1 MFLFNTQNHLIVL
14 EILKYY
20 SPVVDEES
28 KTFVLLSLLPLVDGL
43 YTVIHKVQKTRTKV
57 LPSAMTGEY
66 IVLYLSKTENIY
78 SKLKISLNF
87 VAPCE
92 YLNFTDTYTPG

>member
-1 MFLFNTQNHLIVL
+1 M
-14 EILKYY
+14 
-20 SPVVDEES
+20 
-28 KTFVLLSLLPLVDGL
+28 
-43 YTVIHKVQKTRTKV
+43 VIHKVQKTRTKV

-92 YLNFTDTYTPG
+92 YLNFTDTYHFLRPNDLIHFKYLSDTSLRLTKNR